1 MFFSNSSSRGWGKM
15 YANDLGQI
23 LEDLNGNLKLFCVKV
38 QIECYFT
45 YGKQCFTLISV
56 TR

>member
-23 LEDLNGNLKLFCVKV
+23 LEDLNGNLK
-38 QIECYFT
+38 
-45 YGKQCFTLISV
+45 
-56 TR
+56 